1 MSVTTACGA
10 STDGMP
16 TQARPRNLGRMTD
29 HAAHDDDLL
38 RRSQESIDEA
48 KAAAAE
54 VVEPEED
61 ELIEEDLPVAD
72 DAEPTD
78 GPAPAA

>member
-1 MSVTTACGA
+1 
-10 STDGMP
+10 
-16 TQARPRNLGRMTD
+16 MTD

-54 VVEPEED
+54 VTEPEED
-61 ELIEEDLPVAD
+61 DLIDEDLPVAD
-72 DAEPTD
+72 DSEPAD
-78 GPAPAA
+78 GPAPAP

>member
-1 MSVTTACGA
+1 
-10 STDGMP
+10 
-16 TQARPRNLGRMTD
+16 MTD

-48 KAAAAE
+48 KAAAAD
-54 VVEPEED
+54 VIEPEED
-61 ELIEEDLPVAD
+61 DLIDEDLPVAD
-72 DAEPTD
+72 DAAPAD

>member
-1 MSVTTACGA
+1 
-10 STDGMP
+10 MP
-16 TQARPRNLGRMTD
+16 TQGLPRNVGSMTD

-54 VVEPEED
+54 VIEPEED
-61 ELIEEDLPVAD
+61 ELIDEDLPVAD
-72 DAEPTD
+72 DAEPAD
-78 GPAPAA
+78 GTAPAP

>member
-1 MSVTTACGA
+1 
-10 STDGMP
+10 
-16 TQARPRNLGRMTD
+16 MTD
-29 HAAHDDDLL
+29 QAAHDDDLL

-48 KAAAAE
+48 KADAAA

-61 ELIEEDLPVAD
+61 ELIEEDAPVAD
-72 DAEPTD
+72 HAVPTD

>member
-1 MSVTTACGA
+1 MSDQT
-10 STDGMP
+10 
-16 TQARPRNLGRMTD
+16 
-29 HAAHDDDLL
+29 AHDDDLL

-54 VVEPEED
+54 VSVPDED
-61 ELIEEDLPVAD
+61 ELVDEDLPVAD

-78 GPAPAA
+78 GPAPAP

>member
-1 MSVTTACGA
+1 
-10 STDGMP
+10 
-16 TQARPRNLGRMTD
+16 MTD
-29 HAAHDDDLL
+29 HAADDDLL

-54 VVEPEED
+54 VDLPEQE
-61 ELIEEDLPVAD
+61 ELVEEDLPAAD
-72 DAEPTD
+72 GGAAAD

>member
-1 MSVTTACGA
+1 
-10 STDGMP
+10 
-16 TQARPRNLGRMTD
+16 MTD
-29 HAAHDDDLL
+29 QAAHGDDLL

-61 ELIEEDLPVAD
+61 ELIEEDAPVAD
-72 DAEPTD
+72 HAVPSD

>member
-1 MSVTTACGA
+1 
-10 STDGMP
+10 
-16 TQARPRNLGRMTD
+16 MTD
-29 HAAHDDDLL
+29 HAADDDLL

-54 VVEPEED
+54 VDLPEQAD
-61 ELIEEDLPVAD
+61 LIDEDLPAAD
-72 DAEPTD
+72 TAKPAD

>member
-1 MSVTTACGA
+1 
-10 STDGMP
+10 
-16 TQARPRNLGRMTD
+16 MTD
-29 HAAHDDDLL
+29 HAPHDDDLL
-38 RRSQESIDEA
+38 RHSQEAIDEA

-61 ELIEEDLPVAD
+61 ELVDEDLPVAD
-72 DAEPTD
+72 HAEPAD

>member
-1 MSVTTACGA
+1 MS
-10 STDGMP
+10 D
-16 TQARPRNLGRMTD
+16 Q
-29 HAAHDDDLL
+29 HAHDDDLL

-61 ELIEEDLPVAD
+61 ELISEDLPVAD

-78 GPAPAA
+78 GPAPAP

>member
-1 MSVTTACGA
+1 
-10 STDGMP
+10 
-16 TQARPRNLGRMTD
+16 MTD
-29 HAAHDDDLL
+29 QAAHDDDLL

-54 VVEPEED
+54 VSEPEED
-61 ELIEEDLPVAD
+61 ELIEEDVPVPDHAV
-72 DAEPTD
+72 PTD

>member
-1 MSVTTACGA
+1 
-10 STDGMP
+10 
-16 TQARPRNLGRMTD
+16 MTD
-29 HAAHDDDLL
+29 HTADDDLL

-54 VVEPEED
+54 V
-61 ELIEEDLPVAD
+61 DLPEQEELVDEGLPAAD
-72 DAEPTD
+72 GGAPAD